1 MTTSGV
7 SSSSSNASSSE
18 ATAISLHDCWEELMG
33 CHQQLVEAELQPKAS
48 RPLKLSYTEYE
59 VTNEGQA
66 AYRSCLRCSLAPI
79 SLVVTLA
86 QYS

>member
-18 ATAISLHDCWEELMG
+18 ATAISLHDCWEELVG

-59 VTNEGQA
+59 FAIDPDAPYLEALLPPGSYFVGDLCQA
-66 AYRSCLRCSLAPI
+66 WAR
-79 SLVVTLA
+79 
-86 QYS
+86 